1 MQASSARLRTG
12 YESHFAGRLALVA
25 RMRERR
31 RWDHSAFVTLVEGF
45 LSDTPEGRSALL
57 GAFARGDRTLR
68 RTCADVVRRCFPVDD
83 GPCKTDLGMFV
94 RDPDP
99 VVRLRAIDAVQ
110 RIGADD
116 DVAFWVEQLGSD
128 RSATVQQRVWALAE
142 ERLPA
147 TADKLASE
155 FLFDHNAWLR
165 EFARQHLERLGIRDF
180 AARYRDAIR
189 SSSHVEAAVL
199 GLMDTGTKD
208 DALLVAPL
216 IDSGSSR
223 VRRAALLAATSLD
236 RDAAPATL
244 IRVVASGRPG
254 LARIAA
260 ARLTALRVFV
270 PTDAI
275 ELLFG
280 SPVPQ
285 VRAHALRILR
295 NRDRWAALTWALR
308 LRRESDASIQRCVQ
322 RVLSEWRY
330 LPASLYVE
338 PSASQRAEIITALE
352 SLGDEP
358 GVNGTLRR
366 LLRV

>member
-1 MQASSARLRTG
+1 
-12 YESHFAGRLALVA
+12 
-25 RMRERR
+25 
-31 RWDHSAFVTLVEGF
+31 
-45 LSDTPEGRSALL
+45 
-57 GAFARGDRTLR
+57 
-68 RTCADVVRRCFPVDD
+68 
-83 GPCKTDLGMFV
+83 
-94 RDPDP
+94 
-99 VVRLRAIDAVQ
+99 VVRLRALDAIQ
-110 RIGADD
+110 RLGADD
-116 DVAFWVEQLGSD
+116 DVAFWVEQLRTD
-128 RSATVQQRVWALAE
+128 RSATVRQRVWALAE

-155 FLFDHNAWLR
+155 FFFDRNAWLR

-180 AARYRDAIR
+180 AVRYRDAIR
-189 SSSHVEAAVL
+189 SGSHVEGAVL

-216 IDSGSSR
+216 IDSGSPR

-244 IRVVASGRPG
+244 VRVVASGRTG
-254 LARIAA
+254 LSRIAA

-270 PTDAI
+270 PTDEI
-275 ELLFG
+275 EALFG

-295 NRDRWAALTWALR
+295 TRDRWAALAWALR
-308 LRRESDASIQRCVQ
+308 LRRESDAWIQRCVQ
-322 RVLSEWRY
+322 RVLSERRH

-338 PSASQRAEIITALE
+338 PSASRRAELVIALE
-352 SLGDEP
+352 TLADEP
-358 GVNGTLRR
+358 GVSGTLRR